1 MAIDSDR
8 RDEARFD
15 LIRSRLY
22 TCVVGDVLDQL
33 GRVHQFLPAGIR
45 PLEPAMRM
53 VGRAM
58 PVRIADVYGAPEHPF
73 GLLTQA
79 LDALRQG
86 DIYVARSARA
96 ECAAWG
102 EIMTTA
108 AVARQAN
115 GAVIDGFH
123 RDHRRVVQQGF
134 PVFSRGA
141 YGQDAMARAVVLDYG
156 VPVEIGG
163 VVVHRGDLVLGDE
176 DGVVVVPSE
185 LEDLVLEKALEKV
198 ATEGTVRK
206 AIASGMSATDAF
218 AEYGVL

>member
-1 MAIDSDR
+1 MKEDGER
-8 RDEARFD
+8 RDEVWFD
-15 LIRSRLY
+15 LIQSRLH
-22 TCVVGDVLDQL
+22 TCVVGDVLDRL

-45 PLEPAMRM
+45 PLDVGIRM

-58 PVRIADVYGAPEHPF
+58 PVRMGDVYGAPEHPF
-73 GLLTQA
+73 GLLTEA

-86 DIYVARSARA
+86 DIYVARSAGA

-108 AVARQAN
+108 AVARRAN

-123 RDHRRVVQQGF
+123 RDHRRVVELGF

-141 YGQDAMARAVVLDYG
+141 YGQDAMVRAVVLEYG
-156 VPVEIGG
+156 VPVKIGG

-176 DGVVVVPSE
+176 DGVVVVPRE
-185 LEDLVLEKALEKV
+185 LENLVIDSALQKI
-198 ATEGTVRK
+198 ATEDTVRK
-206 AIASGMSATDAF
+206 AVASGMNVTDVF
-218 AEYGVL
+218 AKYGVL